1 VTSCVIQCVRGE
13 VLLTLRFG
21 WLLVMPTLTEAERQR
36 ADAALAEL
44 ATRSQQLSDADD
56 ALVELQRASKRREA
70 KQAMHIRRLEQQVL
84 QLESQLAESN
94 AARSLLEEQLATSQ
108 TESQD
113 RRHCERMMLKFVE
126 LGFKLKR
133 KASETRSQQRDPI
146 MIFGGSV
153 VSDATSN
160 NSSLACVDK
169 TRSTGDVGEM
179 SRPFKA
185 EQAEFSFCP
194 SAFSQF
200 LSSEKGGHTGAVCKH
215 ILRDDFYFDP
225 PPSQLTGE
233 SPTAVKQGDQDET
246 QW

>member
-1 VTSCVIQCVRGE
+1 VGDLRLIQCVLGE
-13 VLLTLRFG
+13 VLLTLRFA
-21 WLLVMPTLTEAERQR
+21 WLFFMLTLTEAERQR

-126 LGFKLKR
+126 LGFKLKSKKLVR
-133 KASETRSQQRDPI
+133 IHKIQTDTMMS
-146 MIFGGSV
+146 FGGCDSF
-153 VSDATSN
+153 DNTST
-160 NSSLACVDK
+160 SSHEDSHEGSEK
-169 TRSTGDVGEM
+169 TWTS
-179 SRPFKA
+179 A
-185 EQAEFSFCP
+185 EVEDMRYPCNDEHGVFSFSP
-194 SAFSQF
+194 ADFS
-200 LSSEKGGHTGAVCKH
+200 
-215 ILRDDFYFDP
+215 
-225 PPSQLTGE
+225 SQ
-233 SPTAVKQGDQDET
+233 
-246 QW
+246 